1 LAQHTA
7 PWHEARVRL
16 SRPRVLLR
24 LALLL
29 VGAGFMAWKGWD
41 TGAAAHQAGLAPGQ
55 ALLLHRVALVEWLL
69 AALALG
75 TAAAAG
81 LALRRRPARRKL
93 GLVEEEPPG
102 GQKIRA
108 TSAPEK

>member
-24 LALLL
+24 LVLLL
-29 VGAGFMAWKGWD
+29 VGAGFMAWRGWE
-41 TGAAAHQAGLAPGQ
+41 TEASSREAGLAAGQ

-75 TAAAAG
+75 TAVAAG
-81 LALRRRPARRKL
+81 LALRRRPARRRL
-93 GLVEEEPPG
+93 GLVEPKPPAD
-102 GQKIRA
+102 Q
-108 TSAPEK
+108 